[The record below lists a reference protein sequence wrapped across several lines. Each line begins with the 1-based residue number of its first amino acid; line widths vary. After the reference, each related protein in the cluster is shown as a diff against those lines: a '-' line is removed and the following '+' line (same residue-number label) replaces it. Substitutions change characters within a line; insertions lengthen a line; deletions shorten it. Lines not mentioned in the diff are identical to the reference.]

1 MRPPQSNRLILLLHQ
16 LRRDTFW
23 LGGITLAHMPDYPIV
38 TERLRLRP
46 FTRGDVD
53 AVLSYRQR
61 PDVAEFLFDTAMN
74 HEMVTEAVQQRI
86 GQTSL
91 YDEGDK
97 IILAVE
103 RIEDNEL
110 IGEVS
115 LILRSLESEQGEIG
129 YIFHPDVHGRGYA
142 TESAKALLAF
152 GFDEYG
158 MHRIMA
164 RCDARNG
171 ASYRVMERL
180 GMRREAHF
188 REHMLVK
195 GRWDEELIYAMLVSE
210 WRERPR

>member
-1 MRPPQSNRLILLLHQ
+1 
-16 LRRDTFW
+16 
-23 LGGITLAHMPDYPIV
+23 LAHMPDYPIV
-38 TERLRLRP
+38 TNRLKLRP

-53 AVLSYRQR
+53 AVLDYRKR
-61 PDVAEFLFDTAMN
+61 EDVARFLFDTPMN

-91 YDEGDK
+91 YDEDDK

-103 RIEDNEL
+103 RIEDHQL

-115 LILRSLESEQGEIG
+115 LILRSVEAEQGEIG
-129 YIFHPDVHGRGYA
+129 YIFHPDVHGQGYA
-142 TESAKALLAF
+142 TESALALLAF

-164 RCDARNG
+164 RCDARNL
-171 ASYRVMERL
+171 ASSRVMERI

-195 GRWDEELIYAMLVSE
+195 GNWDEEFIYAILASE
-210 WRERPR
+210 WKMRSR

>member
-74 HEMVTEAVQQRI
+74 HEMVTEAVQQ
-86 GQTSL
+86 L